1 MSGKEVGVTQVA
13 EKEPKSG
20 PPESGPSEERLVIG
34 SASLEG
40 DQAPRSVLI
49 APWGEVRSASGT
61 FVVDEEGAALVI
73 AAFEA
78 QGTDIP
84 IDYEHQSLG
93 GVYASPTGQAPAA
106 GWIRALRA
114 VGPQDAGDGEAG
126 LFADVEWTPPA
137 REKLAAREYRYL
149 SPVVLVRKS
158 DRRVVALHSAAL
170 TNKPAIV
177 GAKPIVNRAVSGNR
191 EEASAIGANNCVTG
205 ADNRAIGA
213 GDRVTGDE
221 GGADEAFEVLRLR
234 MGLSG
239 SCGIEDVLVAAE
251 RKLAGLE
258 REAAE
263 AEAGRKVAAA
273 AAAGKLTAGQ
283 RDWAFQLAL
292 KAPASFEAWAATAP
306 PVVALGR
313 TEGPA
318 RVACGGRDRAVVI
331 AAARASFQADATLKL
346 LTSEQAW
353 IAEALREEGFETD
366 DKK

>member
-1 MSGKEVGVTQVA
+1 VTQVA

-20 PPESGPSEERLVIG
+20 PPEGGPSEERLVIG

-61 FVVDEEGAALVI
+61 FVVDEEGAELVI
-73 AAFEA
+73 AAFAA

-93 GVYASPTGQAPAA
+93 GTYASPSGQAPAA
-106 GWIRALRA
+106 GWIRGLRA
-114 VGPQDAGDGEAG
+114 VRPEEAGDGEAG
-126 LFADVEWTPPA
+126 LFADVEWTAPG

-177 GAKPIVNRAVSGNR
+177 GMKPIVNRAGIVTEGTGR
-191 EEASAIGANNCVTG
+191 EEASATQTNAREASGAREDRGVEARTVS
-205 ADNRAIGA
+205 A
-213 GDRVTGDE
+213 G
-221 GGADEAFEVLRLR
+221 EAVEVLQLRLR
-234 MGLSG
+234 LPSG
-239 SCGIEDVLVAAE
+239 CGVEEVLVAAE
-251 RKLAGLE
+251 RRLAELE
-258 REAAE
+258 REATE
-263 AEAGRKVAAA
+263 AEANRKVSAA

-292 KAPASFEAWAATAP
+292 KDPASFEAWAATAP
-306 PVVALGR
+306 PVVPLGR

-318 RVACGGRDRAVVI
+318 RVACGGRDRAAVT
-331 AAARASFQADATLKL
+331 AAARASYQADETLKL

-353 IAEALREEGFETD
+353 IAEALREAGIEGE
-366 DKK
+366 